1 MMAAPETMMRALE
14 QLNYLGALDDEGNLT
29 YLLTLTYLSGNTF
42 MYSRFQFSI
51 GNMTQLGHKMS
62 EMPLE
67 PQLAKMLLIS
77 PEYNCSNEVGRP
89 YHSLYVCMYVCMYFV
104 YVCIGFR
111 CCPSW
116 RCCLS
121 RISSCARKKPPKP
134 LTKQRRSL
142 HL

>member
-29 YLLTLTYLSGNTF
+29 YLPIFPARLSHGFN
-42 MYSRFQFSI
+42 FSI

-89 YHSLYVCMYVCMYFV
+89 YHSLYVCIYICILMY
-104 YVCIGFR
+104 
-111 CCPSW
+111 W
-116 RCCLS
+116 
-121 RISSCARKKPPKP
+121 K
-134 LTKQRRSL
+134 
-142 HL
+142 